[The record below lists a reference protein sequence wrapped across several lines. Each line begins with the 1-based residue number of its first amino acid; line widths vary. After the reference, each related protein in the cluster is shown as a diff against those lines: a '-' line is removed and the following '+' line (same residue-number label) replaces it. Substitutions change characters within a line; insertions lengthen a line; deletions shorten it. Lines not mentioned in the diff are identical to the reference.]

1 MATSNYPTQ
10 TGQQTTTSQAV
21 FVPELWSNE
30 VKSSFECRLVLAE
43 LVKNIDFQGRAG
55 DTMHIPAPL
64 RGASSAFTEGNSVVL
79 QNNTEG
85 EIQVV
90 VDQHFEYTRLISDR
104 ADIQGLETQ
113 KSFYVDDAGYQLSKT
128 IDTTL
133 MNLGK
138 SVGDGDGSSWVHSA
152 SNYCDA
158 STGLTSYATDTLTT
172 SDTFQDSCFR
182 SIIQAQDD
190 VDVPFDNRAFVIPPS
205 VKNEIMG
212 IDRYVSSDFVAG
224 QGVQNGKIGEL
235 YGIPI
240 FVSSNCP
247 IIETAA
253 DNSAGGAVKAA
264 TLLHAD
270 SYILAMQSAIRTQ
283 QSYKQEYLAN
293 MTTSDVLFGTKVY
306 RADTVQILAV
316 NG

>member
-1 MATSNYPTQ
+1 
-10 TGQQTTTSQAV
+10 
-21 FVPELWSNE
+21 
-30 VKSSFECRLVLAE
+30 
-43 LVKNIDFQGRAG
+43 
-55 DTMHIPAPL
+55 
-64 RGASSAFTEGNSVVL
+64 
-79 QNNTEG
+79 
-85 EIQVV
+85 
-90 VDQHFEYTRLISDR
+90 
-104 ADIQGLETQ
+104 
-113 KSFYVDDAGYQLSKT
+113 
-128 IDTTL
+128 
-133 MNLGK
+133 
-138 SVGDGDGSSWVHSA
+138 
-152 SNYCDA
+152 
-158 STGLTSYATDTLTT
+158 
-172 SDTFQDSCFR
+172 
-182 SIIQAQDD
+182 
-190 VDVPFDNRAFVIPPS
+190 
-205 VKNEIMG
+205 MG

-247 IIETAA
+247 TIETAS

-264 TLLHAD
+264 TLLHQD